1 MIRSCGS
8 SGSSRSG
15 RSHGVTARR
24 LMLLVGRP
32 GQFDPCQ
39 SVPPRSADQYD
50 TLIRR
55 CYPGSAET
63 EGRAGQGRA
72 GQESDAASPGLSADP
87 SSTGYSMRSGPA
99 FGSSSP
105 DEKAVNKS
113 ARSRISAWLL
123 ASRAFRSFSS
133 TPRRALELI
142 RQRGRMGGSH
152 RRPHCGS
159 GDGDEK
165 EPGNP
170 SQRGQK
176 PTRMS
181 DACEPCQADAAR
193 ALSKIRP
200 AEFSFN
206 RPPCPC
212 LRSSGRLIGSQR

>member
-1 MIRSCGS
+1 MG
-8 SGSSRSG
+8 
-15 RSHGVTARR
+15 
-24 LMLLVGRP
+24 
-32 GQFDPCQ
+32 
-39 SVPPRSADQYD
+39 ADQYD

-63 EGRAGQGRA
+63 EGRAGQGRRA
-72 GQESDAASPGLSADP
+72 MPHHQDCQQTPHRHDIQCEVGLLLGRRARTRRRSTRAPGHEYQRGFWLRGPSEASRVHRGARWSLSASADGWGAR
-87 SSTGYSMRSGPA
+87 TAGRI
-99 FGSSSP
+99 
-105 DEKAVNKS
+105 AV
-113 ARSRISAWLL
+113 
-123 ASRAFRSFSS
+123 
-133 TPRRALELI
+133 
-142 RQRGRMGGSH
+142 
-152 RRPHCGS
+152 S

-181 DACEPCQADAAR
+181 DACEPCQAHAAR

-206 RPPCPC
+206 RPPSPC